1 MEIFKQSV
9 KPYQMRRIGVVMR
22 GDPANPEEVLGV
34 LNPAAARS
42 RDGKLY
48 LFPRVVAAGNYSRIG
63 IAEVV
68 FDAAGDPV
76 GVERRGYALE
86 PAESWERNR
95 RTAGCEDAR
104 VVFVAPLGLYVMTY
118 TAYGPL
124 GPRVALAVS
133 EDLRA
138 WRRLGPARFA
148 FTLDSG
154 VDFDLYDNKDAML
167 FPDLVRDPHG
177 EPSLALIHRPGN
189 EQGGCQVL
197 PNGVDEPRASIWI
210 SYCSP
215 KDVAQS
221 PDNLRHWRDHQLLA
235 VPREPWEALKIGAGA
250 PPVLTSRGWLLVY
263 HGVSGEIV
271 EGTDHQPRVR
281 YCAGVLLLDKDDPR
295 RVIYRS
301 PAPILEPEMSEE
313 REGVVPNVVFPTG
326 IDVRSDARDGGR
338 VDVYYGAAD
347 AAIAVARLDL
357 PGM

>member
-1 MEIFKQSV
+1 MESV
-9 KPYQMRRIGVVMR
+9 APFQMRRIGVIMR
-22 GDPANPEEVLGV
+22 RDPANPEEVLGV
-34 LNPAAARS
+34 LNPGAARTH
-42 RDGKLY
+42 DGRLY
-48 LFPRVVAAGNYSRIG
+48 LFPRVVAAGNHSRIG
-63 IAEVV
+63 IAEVI
-68 FDAAGDPV
+68 FDTAGDPV

-86 PAESWERNR
+86 PRESWERNR

-133 EDLRA
+133 EDLLA
-138 WRRLGPARFA
+138 WRRLGPAKLAFA
-148 FTLDSG
+148 QDSG

-167 FPDLVRDPHG
+167 FPDLVRDPRG
-177 EPSLALIHRPGN
+177 DLSLALIHRPSH

-197 PNGVDEPRASIWI
+197 PRGVDEPRASIWI
-210 SYCSP
+210 SYCSFES
-215 KDVAQS
+215 VAES
-221 PDNLRHWRDHQLLA
+221 LDNLRSWRDHQLLA
-235 VPREPWEALKIGAGA
+235 APREAWEELKIGAGA
-250 PPVLTSRGWLLVY
+250 PPVLTTNGWLLVY

-281 YCAGVLLLDKDDPR
+281 YCAGVLLLDAADPR

-301 PAPILEPEMSEE
+301 PTPILEPETGEE

-326 IDVRSDARDGGR
+326 IDVREGGR

-347 AAIAVARLDL
+347 AAIAAARLDL
-357 PGM
+357 PR